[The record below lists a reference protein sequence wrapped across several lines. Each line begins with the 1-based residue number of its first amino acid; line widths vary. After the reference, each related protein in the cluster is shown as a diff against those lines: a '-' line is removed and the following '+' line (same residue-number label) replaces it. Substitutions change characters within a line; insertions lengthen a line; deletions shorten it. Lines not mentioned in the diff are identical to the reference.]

1 MKRLVIGCVIG
12 VLGILGLGIVL
23 AEEPAVTLEADS
35 QILLILT
42 DDPFAISLTADST
55 LTATVTQTYT
65 PLLTIPDTTPEATVI
80 VEVIE
85 DATAEI
91 TAEPTAVTTQDVIVL
106 PAPDLT
112 LTDIPSPTLVSTQAL
127 WSINGQAFYPNR
139 KFGQAFIRAQ
149 SFAPDGTLLST
160 SYTNANGLYALV
172 GLADQ
177 VTRVEI
183 DAPLHIGQ
191 TLYLAPGI
199 APSELTLRAGDLDG
213 DQCVGAGDMSVF
225 KAHFGE
231 IFAGADLDGSGVVD
245 VVDLALLSSNYDE
258 TCVPTV
264 IKELTAI
271 ATEDSE
277 LIATQEILPLATLE
291 PTVKAIEILSTQEAM
306 SPEPTLTPV
315 ATENTVPVAPDE
327 IVPLET
333 TLEPTAEVTQFP

>member
-23 AEEPAVTLEADS
+23 AEEPAVTPEADS
-35 QILLILT
+35 QILLTDESFAMSLTPDSILT
-42 DDPFAISLTADST
+42 PL
-55 LTATVTQTYT
+55 LTQTYT
-65 PLLTIPDTTPEATVI
+65 PLPTIPDTTPGATVI
-80 VEVIE
+80 VDVIK

-160 SYTNANGLYALV
+160 SYTDANGLYALV

-213 DQCVGAGDMSVF
+213 DQCVGAGDMAVF

-231 IFAGADLDGSGVVD
+231 VFAGADLDGSGVVD